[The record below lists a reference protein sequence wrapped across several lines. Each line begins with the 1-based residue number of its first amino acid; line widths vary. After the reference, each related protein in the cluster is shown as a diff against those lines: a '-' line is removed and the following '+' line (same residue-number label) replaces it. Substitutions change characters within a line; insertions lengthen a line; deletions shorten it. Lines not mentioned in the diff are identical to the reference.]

1 MNNDLRYHED
11 ENQNEEGYVV
21 SVSQSESKTKETE
34 KKTTSLVSVV
44 LGLFRKEEN
53 SDDEDVIEKPI
64 PFPRPQTSLKF
75 LFFTICIAIILF
87 LSYYFVN
94 LKSLLILSLVLASMA
109 IPIVTIMFFYEL
121 NTRCN
126 VNVGYLIMCFFSG
139 SVLYLLTAGV
149 VKYISL
155 TLVFDSMNSVFS
167 EIVINLIKFVVA
179 IFMIKILKVRDN
191 LGGILITVCLYMGF
205 AFCRTLDNLFSK
217 LFINAI
223 NDGKTYSVI
232 VGEIG
237 YLRVSMRNLLSKS
250 FYYGFLMPFID
261 LGSAV
266 VIGHDLST
274 AESLLYKGENY
285 PRSTYLTIVIAIV
298 LASLFEI
305 NSMISLVKYAFK
317 IFSTLMITT
326 LSIQTL
332 NQTLANEKF
341 ESE

>member
-11 ENQNEEGYVV
+11 ENQNEEGCVV
-21 SVSQSESKTKETE
+21 SVSQSEGKTKEQK
-34 KKTTSLVSVV
+34 KKTMSLISVV
-44 LGLFRKEEN
+44 LGLFRKEDKG
-53 SDDEDVIEKPI
+53 DDESVIEKPI

-75 LFFTICIAIILF
+75 LFFTICVAIILF

-94 LKSLLILSLVLASMA
+94 LKSLLILTLVLVSMA
-109 IPIVTIMFFYEL
+109 MPIVTIMFFYEL

-126 VNVGYLIMCFFSG
+126 INVGYLIMCFFSG

-191 LGGILITVCLYMGF
+191 LGGILVTVCLYMGF
-205 AFCRTLDNLFSK
+205 SFCRTLDNLFSN
-217 LFINAI
+217 LFVTAI
-223 NDGKTYSVI
+223 SDGKTYSVI
-232 VGEIG
+232 VGEVS

-250 FYYGFLMPFID
+250 LYYGVLVPIID

-266 VIGHDLST
+266 VIGHDLAT

-317 IFSTLMITT
+317 IFSTLMIST

-332 NQTLANEKF
+332 NQTLENENF